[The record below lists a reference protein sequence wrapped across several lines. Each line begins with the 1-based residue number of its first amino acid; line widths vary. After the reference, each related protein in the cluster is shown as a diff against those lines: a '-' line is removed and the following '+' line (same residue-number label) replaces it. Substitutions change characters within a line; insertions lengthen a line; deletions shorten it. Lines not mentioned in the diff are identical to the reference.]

1 MILKYFVLCLASYT
15 FDSTD
20 NKTQWVNLC
29 SNMNS
34 VVSHSLANNLEEE
47 SLIALMWHET
57 RWRNRLVSSVGACGM
72 AQVIP
77 RYTVPRVSCR
87 QLKNPDTGIEYGAIA
102 LRNWMN
108 ASDNN
113 LTRAYCHY
121 NSGNNCY
128 ERGLNYARRV
138 KRSYRRLKRIVR
150 QTNQRINSTIIQN
163 NIKDFVSIWF

>member
-20 NKTQWVNLC
+20 NKTQWVNVC
-29 SNMNS
+29 ANIKS
-34 VVSHSLANNLEEE
+34 VVRHSLTNNIEEE

-87 QLKNPDTGIEYGAIA
+87 QLKNPDVGIEYGAIA

-108 ASDNN
+108 TVNNN

-128 ERGLNYARRV
+128 ERGLSYARRV

-150 QTNQRINSTIIQN
+150 QTNQSINRTFSQN

>member
-20 NKTQWVNLC
+20 NKTQWVNVC
-29 SNMNS
+29 VNIDS
-34 VVSHSLANNLEEE
+34 VVSHSTSNNLEEE

-57 RWRNRLVSSVGACGM
+57 RWRNKLVSSVGACGM

-87 QLKNPDTGIEYGAIA
+87 QLKNPDIGIEYGAIA

-108 ASDNN
+108 TADNN

-150 QTNQRINSTIIQN
+150 QTNQRIASVRFGE
-163 NIKDFVSIWF
+163 NIRDFVSILF